1 MIDLTSEYRVLPEHI
16 RFSKGIKSV
25 CVSTCLNYFGITPN
39 TYNYT
44 SSSKNRTAYIN
55 ILRNRSYSVRS
66 RVTEFKV
73 KKFKTTLTELR
84 YNMRKSNYQQN
95 DYFIVYVANKGAAHL
110 IVLNGNGETVIDTAP
125 KCRWRVAQI
134 HKVF

>member
-16 RFSKGIKSV
+16 RFSKGIKSI
-25 CVSTCLNYFGITPN
+25 CVSTCLNFFGITPN

-55 ILRNRSYSVRS
+55 VLRSRSYSVRS
-66 RVTEFKV
+66 RVSEFKV

-84 YNMRKSNYQQN
+84 TNMKRSGYQPN
-95 DYFIVYVANKGAAHL
+95 DYFIVQVANKGAAHL
-110 IVLNGNGETVIDTAP
+110 IVLNGDGQTVIDTAP
-125 KCRWRVAQI
+125 RCRWKVIQV